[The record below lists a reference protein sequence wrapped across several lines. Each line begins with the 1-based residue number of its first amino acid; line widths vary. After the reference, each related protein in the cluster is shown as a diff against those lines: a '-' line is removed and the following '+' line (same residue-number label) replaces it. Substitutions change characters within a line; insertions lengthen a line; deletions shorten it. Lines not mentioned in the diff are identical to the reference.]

1 MKRFTSADFNRMLA
15 EGQGRSSVADSGAGS
30 SGDRL
35 RLIEE
40 NYKLRDQLKRQ
51 EGKETRER
59 SRSPNRKVKRES
71 TDEEEERIIRENKRA
86 RSTKPERR
94 TPKGSVGVFLK
105 EKAARSEE
113 TPTASEGVPQKASDG
128 TSPKKPDKRRPREP
142 AYPPGV
148 KAMESPEEREANKR
162 EREESEKKEKKPKVK
177 AMPSKVKAKPKAPD
191 SKSDAKPANS
201 GFTSGALG
209 MLRSALASNLS
220 SEIET
225 EEDPDKK
232 AELEKQKKEL
242 QRDTPRQSIKI
253 TEDNMR
259 DQSFHDSRYY
269 ADVAAGKPHH
279 IAWKNEKGRRR
290 TILDRRSGLVDR
302 ASEKLELDDKWHSK
316 HNAPGTGKKRKDL
329 DGLNAD
335 VDTEV
340 VEDRKDKSKPIERRD
355 EAVPLSRKER
365 ESFQQFPDDEK
376 AVLERPATRKAA
388 EPRIR
393 GKDYY
398 KRKRE
403 ARKERKRQAK
413 HEAERTRQRRH
424 SWDDQYNNWQEDE
437 EEEAPEVHDS
447 GSEPNETD
455 EERSDSELN
464 SFSAPPNASFGE
476 PHVVE
481 ERSYK
486 TASAESLADE
496 GGVVLRGTD
505 ANGSSKILEGR
516 VTGVH
521 RTLASGAKV
530 AKHRHIALGA
540 RGGLLI
546 PKDSKVGKEYSAFTD
561 KLYKKHEG
569 MTPVAP
575 TLLAGLP
582 IGSKSGNSNHW
593 RMLQPRRPGHPMRNR
608 EKRLERSKRR

>member
-1 MKRFTSADFNRMLA
+1 M
-15 EGQGRSSVADSGAGS
+15 
-30 SGDRL
+30 
-35 RLIEE
+35 
-40 NYKLRDQLKRQ
+40 
-51 EGKETRER
+51 
-59 SRSPNRKVKRES
+59 
-71 TDEEEERIIRENKRA
+71 
-86 RSTKPERR
+86 
-94 TPKGSVGVFLK
+94 
-105 EKAARSEE
+105 
-113 TPTASEGVPQKASDG
+113 
-128 TSPKKPDKRRPREP
+128 
-142 AYPPGV
+142 
-148 KAMESPEEREANKR
+148 
-162 EREESEKKEKKPKVK
+162 
-177 AMPSKVKAKPKAPD
+177 
-191 SKSDAKPANS
+191 
-201 GFTSGALG
+201 
-209 MLRSALASNLS
+209 
-220 SEIET
+220 
-225 EEDPDKK
+225 
-232 AELEKQKKEL
+232 
-242 QRDTPRQSIKI
+242 
-253 TEDNMR
+253 
-259 DQSFHDSRYY
+259 
-269 ADVAAGKPHH
+269 
-279 IAWKNEKGRRR
+279 
-290 TILDRRSGLVDR
+290 
-302 ASEKLELDDKWHSK
+302 
-316 HNAPGTGKKRKDL
+316 
-329 DGLNAD
+329 
-335 VDTEV
+335 
-340 VEDRKDKSKPIERRD
+340 
-355 EAVPLSRKER
+355 
-365 ESFQQFPDDEK
+365 
-376 AVLERPATRKAA
+376 LERPTTRKAA

-403 ARKERKRQAK
+403 ARKERKHPAK

-424 SWDDQYNNWQEDE
+424 SWDDQYNNWHEDE

-464 SFSAPPNASFGE
+464 LFSAPPNASFGE

-481 ERSYK
+481 ERDGWKRIVVNLDTGAAATAIPSDLSLEGHAKTPPQDISYK

-496 GGVVLRGTD
+496 GRVVLRGTD

-608 EKRLERSKRR
+608 EKRLERSKLR